1 MRALIGAP
9 LVVVAAAV
17 VGFGV
22 GVCVDDGGTNQSARH
37 KRTHRL
43 DLSAFR
49 PAGMIPALGLI
60 PTWRNTSDSSQTDPI
75 KRATSMS

>member
-17 VGFGV
+17 VGFGVGV

-60 PTWRNTSDSSQTDPI
+60 RQFTDGPYQTGDVDELI
-75 KRATSMS
+75 K